1 MILTARRSEIECEL
15 SWWSSM
21 TTARRAWSA
30 FALQETGPGAG
41 NSGDM
46 KWTHKDEQIPEM
58 VAAVAQGFRV
68 PPRWFLAEEQSCS
81 TPW

>member
-1 MILTARRSEIECEL
+1 
-15 SWWSSM
+15 M
-21 TTARRAWSA
+21 TPARRACRA
-30 FALQETGPGAG
+30 FVLQETRPGAG

-68 PPRWFLAEEQSCS
+68 PPRWFLAEEQSCL